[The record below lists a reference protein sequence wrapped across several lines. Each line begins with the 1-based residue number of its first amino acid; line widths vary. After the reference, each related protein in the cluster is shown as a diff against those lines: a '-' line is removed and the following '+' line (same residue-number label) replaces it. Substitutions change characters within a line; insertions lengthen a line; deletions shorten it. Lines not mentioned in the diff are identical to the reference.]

1 MRRCKASLCTRVR
14 GIRQYNTCMIGVF
27 DSGFGGLTLLRDMVR
42 VLPQY
47 DYLYLGD
54 TARAPYGT
62 RSPEIVRAFTKEAV
76 DFLYREG
83 CQLVILA
90 CNTASS
96 EALREM
102 QQNYVPRTYPNRR
115 ILGVLVPAAQDAV
128 AKTKNN
134 RIGVIATEGTVLSR
148 AYERELKKLNPDVEV
163 FQRAC
168 PLLVPLIE
176 AGEDNPVLT
185 SLLLQRYL
193 TPLLERDIDTLI
205 LGCTHYGI
213 IEQAVQNMV
222 GTNVA
227 VIGSG
232 TAVAPK
238 LANYLARHPELEKD
252 ITQGGTSTFCTT
264 DLTEKFARL
273 GSRFYGDEFV
283 PRIVS
288 LGSA

>member
-1 MRRCKASLCTRVR
+1 
-14 GIRQYNTCMIGVF
+14 MIGVF
-27 DSGFGGLTLLRDMVR
+27 DSGFGGLTLLRDMAR

-62 RSPEIVRAFTKEAV
+62 RSPKIVRTFTKEAV

-83 CQLVILA
+83 CQLIILA

-96 EALREM
+96 EALRFL
-102 QQNYVPRTYPNRR
+102 QQDYVPQAFPNRH
-115 ILGVLVPAAQDAV
+115 ILGVLVPTAQDAV

-134 RIGVIATEGTVLSR
+134 RIGVIATEGTVLSN
-148 AYERELKKLNPDVEV
+148 AYMREIKKLRQDVEV

-176 AGEDNPVLT
+176 AGEDNPLLISVLL
-185 SLLLQRYL
+185 SRYL
-193 TPLLERDIDTLI
+193 NPLLEKGIDTLV

-213 IEQAVQNMV
+213 LEQPVRNIV
-222 GTNVA
+222 
-227 VIGSG
+227 GSG
-232 TAVAPK
+232 VEVICSGNAVAPK
-238 LANYLARHPELEKD
+238 LAEYLARHPEVEKD
-252 ITQGGTSTFCTT
+252 VSQKGTMVFCTT

-273 GSRFYGDEFV
+273 GSQFFGSG
-283 PRIVS
+283 IVVRTVS
-288 LGSA
+288 FKQ